1 MLGSLGKKEAHLIAL
16 SDLDEAREAVR
27 QALAG
32 ASAADEPGLRAALG
46 ILDGFAGS
54 DPRVRWVA
62 RVLGERGIDPH
73 THEVAAI
80 KALRDALPGL
90 SLVAASTLV
99 KEARQAA

>member
-1 MLGSLGKKEAHLIAL
+1 MLGSLGKKEAHLVAL

-32 ASAADEPGLRAALG
+32 ASAAEEPGLRAALG

-62 RVLGERGIDPH
+62 QVLGQQGIDPR

-90 SLVAASTLV
+90 GLASAAELVR
-99 KEARQAA
+99 EAKQAV

>member
-1 MLGSLGKKEAHLIAL
+1 MLGSLGKREAHLVAL

-32 ASAADEPGLRAALG
+32 ASAAEEPGLRAALS
-46 ILDGFAGS
+46 ILDRFAGS

-62 RVLGERGIDPH
+62 QVLGEQGIDPR

-90 SLVAASTLV
+90 GLALAAQLVR
-99 KEARQAA
+99 EAKQAA

>member
-32 ASAADEPGLRAALG
+32 ASAVEEPGLRAALG
-46 ILDGFAGS
+46 ILDGFGGS
-54 DPRVRWVA
+54 DPRVRWVV
-62 RVLGERGIDPH
+62 RVLGEQGIDPR

-80 KALRDALPGL
+80 KAVREALPGL
-90 SLVAASTLV
+90 GLAPAAALV
-99 KEARQAA
+99 KDAKQAV